1 LSVLENRVIWILS
14 PQSWGKM
21 FISKHHYAIALAARG
36 NKVFFINPPNEN
48 LGNQKES
55 VGEKKESFNLSI
67 ISHKLWFPY
76 VIKFKLLP
84 LFHFLMKFHLKRL
97 QKKIGKPDIVWSFDI
112 GHLYPMSSFDK
123 SVLKIFH
130 PVDEPLAKISISS
143 ANGAEI
149 IFSVTNEILAKYNHL
164 NIPKYFIHHGL
175 SHEFL
180 LNGEIRDYEFQKYK
194 RVGFAGNL
202 LRNDLDRP
210 TFLTIIQQN
219 PDVQFNLFGTYKS
232 ADSNISGR
240 SDKETEHFISNLS
253 TISNV
258 ILHGAVPANKLAQE
272 FRNMDAFF
280 ICYDIEKDQSQ
291 GTNYHKIMEYIST
304 GKVIISNNVTT
315 FKDEPVLVKMIKERH
330 SNAGLSSLFK
340 ATINDL
346 KEQNSPDKQA
356 YRINFARNNSYEK
369 QVERISQILM
379 TEGLGR

>member
-1 LSVLENRVIWILS
+1 VLENKVIWILS

-48 LGNQKES
+48 LGDQRELVVEKTES
-55 VGEKKESFNLSI
+55 LNLSI

-76 VIKFKLLP
+76 VIKFRLLP

-97 QKKIGKPDIVWSFDI
+97 RKKLGKPDIVWSFDI
-112 GHLYPMSSFDK
+112 GHLYPMDSFDK

-143 ANGAEI
+143 ANGADI

-164 NIPKYFIHHGL
+164 GVPKYFIHHGL

-180 LNGEIRDYEFQKYK
+180 LNDEITNYEFQENK

-210 TFLTIIQQN
+210 TFLNMIQQN

-240 SDKETEHFISNLS
+240 SDKETEKFISHLS
-253 TISNV
+253 AMPNV
-258 ILHGAVPANKLAQE
+258 ILHGAVPASKLAQE
-272 FRNMDAFF
+272 FRTMNAFV

-315 FKDEPVLVKMIKERH
+315 FKDEPVLVTMTKERH
-330 SNAGLSSLFK
+330 SNESLSGLFK
-340 ATINDL
+340 TTINDL
-346 KEQNSPDKQA
+346 KVQNSPDKQA

-369 QVERISQILM
+369 QVERISQILK